1 MTFFGDLFVCS
12 HYLDILVSLKV
23 LEIERNIVLLI
34 NSVSFDLMFQLD
46 FIDWYRLIQDP
57 KNDRFVVSEL
67 LTFPIFCYVTI
78 VISHFLHGKIFFENR
93 IDLVKQNFLGI

>member
-34 NSVSFDLMFQLD
+34 NSVSFDLMF
-46 FIDWYRLIQDP
+46 
-57 KNDRFVVSEL
+57 
-67 LTFPIFCYVTI
+67 
-78 VISHFLHGKIFFENR
+78 
-93 IDLVKQNFLGI
+93 